1 MDIKLKGR
9 ELQTQEAKPRWLE
22 WYEQHTKLG
31 MTIDEIASK
40 SKNPKTGKPYS
51 RSGVYFGINRLKV
64 L

>member
-1 MDIKLKGR
+1 MDIKLNGR
-9 ELQTQEAKPRWLE
+9 ELQTEKAKPRWLK
-22 WYEQHTKLG
+22 WYKEHQEG

-40 SKNPKTGKPYS
+40 SKNPVTGKPYS